1 MTLIFLH
8 FFQIPVYNQN
18 GMFTVSSMYIY
29 STIINAPKIKIC
41 WGDRNG
47 CWAEFLCRMWSMPVL
62 VLVDAGSGR
71 KETKKQED
79 KMRGTRRS

>member
-1 MTLIFLH
+1 
-8 FFQIPVYNQN
+8 
-18 GMFTVSSMYIY
+18 
-29 STIINAPKIKIC
+29 
-41 WGDRNG
+41 
-47 CWAEFLCRMWSMPVL
+47 MPVL